1 MLLKLERSGH
11 TRNDRY
17 FREYKDKFLS
27 HFKLQREPETTA
39 KGGLLRDLNNMAS
52 QNGTQ
57 PHAHFRNGVNQG
69 ISALAKVGLP
79 VDVLQLAK
87 LISSESSDPAL
98 EDMAAACAGFEGA
111 SHRVASFLRD
121 EALDTINS

>member
-1 MLLKLERSGH
+1 MLLRLERSGH

-17 FREYKDKFLS
+17 YREYKDKFLS
-27 HFKLQREPETTA
+27 HFKLQREPETAPNGT
-39 KGGLLRDLNNMAS
+39 LLRNLNNMAS
-52 QNGTQ
+52 QTGTQ
-57 PHAHFRNGVNQG
+57 PHAQFVNGVNQG
-69 ISALAKVGLP
+69 ISAFGKVGLP
-79 VDVLQLAK
+79 VNVLQIAK

-121 EALDTINS
+121 GSA